1 MLFYLTTL
9 NLALILYADAPILR
23 DGEIGEQVQTIL
35 KAWNHSNFLCKSYIL
50 NSLDNTL
57 YSVYSL
63 IRSAKELWESLEKK
77 IQDNSFQ
84 RE

>member
-9 NLALILYADAPILR
+9 NLAPILYENALILKY
-23 DGEIGEQVQTIL
+23 GEIGEQVQIIL
-35 KAWNHSNFLCKSYIL
+35 EAWNPSNFLCKNYIL

-63 IRSAKELWESLEKK
+63 IRTVKELWESLEKK
-77 IQDNSFQ
+77 IQDNYFQ
-84 RE
+84 RK